1 MYLKGYKWLLP
12 QNYQVKNAYWTKHIK
27 PFLKKTK
34 IKWKDVTALNTCTK
48 IKRGFP
54 WLFQKILL
62 MICQTYAMRKKK
74 KHFLL
79 WILLL
84 QRKCSTNP
92 GFLSLLSTT
101 VNLHIPTTYNLAHP
115 SKDRSKFVTHPRH
128 IVHWKIS
135 KQIKCKCKKF

>member
-12 QNYQVKNAYWTKHIK
+12 QNYLVKNAYWTKHIK

-74 KHFLL
+74 KNISFFEYCYCKENAAPIQASSVCFLPL
-79 WILLL
+79 WTYTSPQLITWHI
-84 QRKCSTNP
+84 Q
-92 GFLSLLSTT
+92 
-101 VNLHIPTTYNLAHP
+101 VNTDPNLWHIQ
-115 SKDRSKFVTHPRH
+115 D
-128 IVHWKIS
+128 I
-135 KQIKCKCKKF
+135 